1 MKKISIGS
9 WVLIMIILMVLSN
22 INITKEV
29 KQSEL
34 LSSSESGFGLRL
46 KLRNPDDNSKEV
58 QLTVTNAKI
67 AAQLYDGMPLVLK
80 QTNISIFG
88 GKIKSYDLVTHNIPN
103 NKNSINNTTG
113 TKEYWKVLGTI
124 VYSDFSSNGEGLTYV
139 DLTIRLEDKV
149 EGITRIYFSTDL
161 SKEQA
166 QSHYMVGGLI
176 TLKKT
181 VSRDSKGEIQ
191 MIGYEYLPG
200 GYEGLEYEPPED

>member
-1 MKKISIGS
+1 MKKNNIGT
-9 WVLIMIILMVLSN
+9 WVIIMLILMALSN
-22 INITKEV
+22 ISITKEI

-34 LSSSESGFGLRL
+34 LSSSESGLGLRL
-46 KLRNPDDNSKEV
+46 KLKNPDDNSKEV
-58 QLTVTNAKI
+58 QLTVTDNKI

-80 QTNISIFG
+80 QTNVSIFG
-88 GKIKSYDLVTHNIPN
+88 GKIKSYDLVTHRIPN
-103 NKNSINNTTG
+103 NKNSINNTNG

-124 VYSDFSSNGEGLTYV
+124 VSSDISSSGESPSYV
-139 DLTIRLEDKV
+139 ALTINLEDKV
-149 EGITRIYFSTDL
+149 EGIIRLYFSTDL

-200 GYEGLEYEPPED
+200 GYEGLEYEPTEE